1 MNLNTISLPT
11 KARPI
16 NKAPNKRKG
25 GKEGKERERERER
38 EDPKSEAAN
47 FRNSLQK

>member
-16 NKAPNKRKG
+16 NT
-25 GKEGKERERERER
+25 KEKFGQDFVTYADFILNALVENLR
-38 EDPKSEAAN
+38 SECYD
-47 FRNSLQK
+47 